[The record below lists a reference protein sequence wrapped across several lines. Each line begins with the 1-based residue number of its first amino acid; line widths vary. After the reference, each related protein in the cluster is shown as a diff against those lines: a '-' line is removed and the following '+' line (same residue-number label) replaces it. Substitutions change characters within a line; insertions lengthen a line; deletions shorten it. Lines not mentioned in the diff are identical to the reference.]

1 MILIQGYTSVL
12 HGIMSMSHV
21 CVFCISLF
29 SFLLKVC

>member
-12 HGIMSMSHV
+12 HRIMSMSG
-21 CVFCISLF
+21 ISLF